1 MERCS
6 LLSLPRYAVGR
17 DKLPATQKS
26 AQSHALAAAA
36 VVMPTLSCR
45 RCESSPEFASAAD
58 LRTHFRLHHTRAAP
72 AEDATS
78 DGSTD
83 SSAGDDDARD
93 RSGESEASIAE
104 GAHGDDMTDGDDKC
118 RAVSGP
124 LVPVRF
130 SDAGTGPVWVYRAL
144 LLSSRNKAVAE
155 AAADL
160 RGGAAASPLELP
172 LADIVAPGET
182 WAVFAFSSGYFM
194 SSIWEVAPP
203 PPGSPAAG
211 VGAPGQA
218 PGHARMTWPRLL
230 MHKRHHRYTTRRK
243 QGGSQSAHDAKG
255 HLAKSVG
262 AQMRRAGERH
272 LLEDVHGIFTHAEW
286 APAIR
291 RAARVVLAAPR
302 RERPA
307 FLAAA
312 APTLERRD
320 PRVFSPPFETGRPS
334 LDVVTS
340 IVRTLLLA
348 AVPPPPGDAPAA
360 GGSEPV
366 AGPRASA
373 RGAPQMQTARG
384 ASPPLIAVV
393 GEGAPTAEVASGADA
408 VGATGAGEDASDG
421 AESAG
426 GVVAVVRQP
435 QFAPGKRRN
444 QKKGKAAPAARAA
457 SPTALA
463 SSEDALQA
471 ALMAA
476 VDDAR
481 IRDARAGGA
490 ELLRA
495 ARAAAETAVDEA
507 AARTLVP
514 RAALASALALDART
528 APLPPAAAG
537 RPADDGEAVGRELQR
552 LSAVCERV
560 STILALTGAGATP
573 SQAFSAVG
581 LDGLAAAA
589 LVASSLT
596 FVDWSQFAVAPQ
608 GATRSAEE
616 DELSAA
622 VGRKKAPRTGGPRRH

>member
-17 DKLPATQKS
+17 DKLPAIQNS
-26 AQSHALAAAA
+26 AQSHAQAAAA

-58 LRTHFRLHHTRAAP
+58 LRMHFRLHHTRAAP

-78 DGSTD
+78 DGGSSD
-83 SSAGDDDARD
+83 SSAGDDD
-93 RSGESEASIAE
+93 EEEAIAE
-104 GAHGDDMTDGDDKC
+104 GADGDDATDEDDKC

-130 SDAGTGPVWVYRAL
+130 SDAGAGPVWVYRAL
-144 LLSSRNKAVAE
+144 LLSSRNKAVAA

-194 SSIWEVAPP
+194 SSIWEVASP
-203 PPGSPAAG
+203 PPGSSAGG
-211 VGAPGQA
+211 VGAPG
-218 PGHARMTWPRLL
+218 HARVTWPRLL

-340 IVRTLLLA
+340 IVRTLLLV
-348 AVPPPPGDAPAA
+348 AVPEDVPAA
-360 GGSEPV
+360 GGGEPV

-384 ASPPLIAVV
+384 KSPPQIAVV
-393 GEGAPTAEVASGADA
+393 GEGAPPHGDAERASGVAADD
-408 VGATGAGEDASDG
+408 ATGAGEEASDDG
-421 AESAG
+421 AESAEG
-426 GVVAVVRQP
+426 LVAVVRQP

-444 QKKGKAAPAARAA
+444 KKKKGKAAPAALAA
-457 SPTALA
+457 SPAALA
-463 SSEDALQA
+463 SSDDALQA
-471 ALMAA
+471 ALVAA
-476 VDDAR
+476 VDEAR

-495 ARAAAETAVDEA
+495 ARAAAEAAVDDA

-528 APLPPAAAG
+528 APLQPAAAG

-560 STILALTGAGATP
+560 STVLALTGAGATP

-596 FVDWSQFAVAPQ
+596 FVDWSQFAVAPA
-608 GATRSAEE
+608 GAAAAGAGARRPGEE

-622 VGRKKAPRTGGPRRH
+622 VGRKKAPRPGGPRRH